1 MLILKVILM
10 IDYRETLQK
19 ELKDPVF
26 KQAWDS
32 FELEYNLA
40 DLVIKIRSEA
50 GLSQEELAKRI
61 GTTQSAIARME
72 SGKVVP
78 RLESLAKIA
87 SACGKKLEIYAH

>member
-1 MLILKVILM
+1 M

-19 ELKDPVF
+19 ELKDPAF
-26 KQAWDS
+26 KQAWDG

-40 DLVIKIRSEA
+40 NLIIKIRSEA
-50 GLSQEELAKRI
+50 GLSQEELAKKV

-87 SACGKKLEIYAH
+87 SACGKKLEIFAH